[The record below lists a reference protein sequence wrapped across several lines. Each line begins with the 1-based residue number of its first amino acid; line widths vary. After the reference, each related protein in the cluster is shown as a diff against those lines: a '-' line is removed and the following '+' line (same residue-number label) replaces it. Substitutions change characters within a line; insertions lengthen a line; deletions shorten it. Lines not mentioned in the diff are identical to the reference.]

1 VNNLILNLGELV
13 RHRLF
18 TPGPTQIP
26 ERVTVAMSQ
35 PFPYHRGP
43 EFKKLFAEVTANL
56 QYVFQTQSEVLL
68 LTASGTGG
76 MEACVANLLLAGQ
89 KALVLVAGKFGERWQ
104 ELCDA
109 FGIETVVLEVPWGEA
124 PDLDEFKRLVK
135 SHSDIAAVFCTHSE
149 TSTGVVSD
157 VKAIAELV
165 HTYTDALVIVDG
177 ITSIGVLPFYMDQWK
192 IDVCVTGSQKG
203 VMAPPGMAYV
213 ALSDRALKRYEA
225 QQRDE
230 TLQSRRLPHYYWD
243 FTKARE
249 AAEERMTAWT
259 PAITLLLGLQESLR
273 LMRDTG
279 LENLWNHYARLA
291 QSVRAGV
298 QALGLELFAKVPSNA
313 LTAVK
318 VPNGIDGRKLVET
331 LRMQYGVTIAGGQG
345 PLKGKIFRITH
356 MGYYDHL
363 DMVALMA
370 ALELALR
377 DLGWKFEL
385 GAGVATM
392 QQVRTLR
399 KRL

>member
-1 VNNLILNLGELV
+1 MRQRI
-13 RHRLF
+13 F

-43 EFKKLFAEVTANL
+43 EFKKLFEEVTANL

-76 MEACVANLLLAGQ
+76 MEACVANLLLSGQ
-89 KALVLVAGKFGERWQ
+89 KALVIVAGKFGERWQ
-104 ELCDA
+104 ELCQA
-109 FGIETVVLEVPWGEA
+109 FGVETIALNAPWGEA
-124 PDLDEFKRLVK
+124 PNLGELKKLLQ
-135 SHSDIAAVFCTHSE
+135 SHSGVAAVFCTHSE

-165 HTYTDALVIVDG
+165 HAHTEALVIVDG
-177 ITSIGVLPFYMDQWK
+177 ITSIGVLAFYMDKWN

-213 ALSDRALKRYEA
+213 ALSERAIKRYET
-225 QQRDE
+225 QQRDG
-230 TLQSRRLPHYYWD
+230 LLNKRRLPYYYWD
-243 FTKARE
+243 FAKARE
-249 AAEERMTAWT
+249 AAQERMTAWT

-273 LMRDTG
+273 LMRETG
-279 LENLWNHYARLA
+279 LENLWNQYARLA
-291 QSVRAGV
+291 HAVRAGV
-298 QALGLELFAKVPSNA
+298 QALGLELFAKVPSNV
-313 LTAVK
+313 LTSVR
-318 VPNGIDGRKLVET
+318 VPQEIDGRQLVET
-331 LRMQYGVTIAGGQG
+331 LRAQYGVTIAGGQG
-345 PLKGKIFRITH
+345 TLKGKIFRVTH

-385 GAGVATM
+385 GAGVAAAQKEYAT
-392 QQVRTLR
+392 QSVRALE
-399 KRL
+399 